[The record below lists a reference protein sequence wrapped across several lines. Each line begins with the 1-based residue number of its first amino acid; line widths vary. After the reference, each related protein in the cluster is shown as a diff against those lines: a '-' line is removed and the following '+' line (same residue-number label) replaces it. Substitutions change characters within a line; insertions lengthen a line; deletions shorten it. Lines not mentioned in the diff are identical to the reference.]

1 MNKWLLKIPTQFET
15 ERLCLRAYQPGDG
28 AWYYEV
34 GLRNREHL
42 ARYEA
47 GNALMTLQDAAQAE
61 LVVRDFA
68 SCWQARDT
76 FFLAAF
82 SKLTGVFVAQI
93 YIGTVNWDLPEFE
106 LGYIA
111 DKDHQGQGYVTE
123 AAQAALR
130 FIFDS
135 LCAERVRLDCD
146 DTNTRS
152 YRVAERIGMI
162 RVAHVLDTKT
172 YSDGSHTGTLHY
184 QLSRLD
190 YLAMCAHCN
199 TPQR

>member
-1 MNKWLLKIPTQFET
+1 MNKWLLNIPTHFET

-47 GNALMTLQDAAQAE
+47 GNALMALQDASQAE

-68 SCWQARDT
+68 NCWQARNT
-76 FFLAAF
+76 FFLGAF
-82 SKLTGVFVAQI
+82 SKLTNDFVAQI
-93 YIGTVNWDLPEFE
+93 YIGAVNWDLPEFE

-123 AAQAALR
+123 AAQGALR
-130 FIFDS
+130 FIFDC
-135 LCAERVRLDCD
+135 LCAERVRLECD
-146 DTNTRS
+146 DTNIRS
-152 YRVAERIGMI
+152 YRVAERCRMN

-172 YSDGSHTGTLHY
+172 YSDGSHSGTLHY
-184 QLSRLD
+184 QLSRPD
-190 YLAMCAHCN
+190 YLAMYGNCK
-199 TPQR
+199 TQSR